1 MLSSFPMY
9 TNPDKNL
16 WNMMKYCK
24 KQKIVESIQ
33 WKYKKRILCSR
44 KLILKFLCVELFK
57 VVGTN

>member
-1 MLSSFPMY
+1 MY